1 MGAVGN
7 WHGRLTVK
15 PLLATTEMSIFLI
28 SLLFFSQVFASPR
41 PPRPEELDPNDDAE
55 VFGGPVR
62 TNTDYDSDFL
72 PGGFGGFRPRVR
84 VFVLPLAGS
93 EDTESVFPGQRPQS
107 FGNVFNILRSILGNR
122 PSLVP
127 SSEDDTAVTESK
139 RPCLLCSFFKDSF
152 DDVQDH
158 INTVKDRENEIDF
171 DPKDDGLDINNSTH
185 TRKVLD
191 DGSVVHI
198 NKTVIADTDEDG
210 NSFFFHRAVFHNI
223 GNSEASEE
231 NDANETEETTD
242 EVSDLSNEKEEP
254 EDDPETGI
262 DEGLLA

>member
-1 MGAVGN
+1 M
-7 WHGRLTVK
+7 
-15 PLLATTEMSIFLI
+15 LI
-28 SLLFFSQVFASPR
+28 TKNKQYLCF
-41 PPRPEELDPNDDAE
+41 
-55 VFGGPVR
+55 
-62 TNTDYDSDFL
+62 
-72 PGGFGGFRPRVR
+72 
-84 VFVLPLAGS
+84 
-93 EDTESVFPGQRPQS
+93 
-107 FGNVFNILRSILGNR
+107 R
-122 PSLVP
+122 PSLVS

-171 DPKDDGLDINNSTH
+171 DPKEDGLDVNNSTH
-185 TRKVLD
+185 TRKVKIRMSFHDLYCNLPPHQVLE

-231 NDANETEETTD
+231 NDNTEDEEKTVE
-242 EVSDLSNEKEEP
+242 EVSDLSNEEEEP
-254 EDDPETGI
+254 EDYPETGV

>member
-1 MGAVGN
+1 MG
-7 WHGRLTVK
+7 
-15 PLLATTEMSIFLI
+15 
-28 SLLFFSQVFASPR
+28 
-41 PPRPEELDPNDDAE
+41 
-55 VFGGPVR
+55 
-62 TNTDYDSDFL
+62 L

-93 EDTESVFPGQRPQS
+93 EDTESVFPGQRPHS

-127 SSEDDTAVTESK
+127 SSEDDTAVTETK

-158 INTVKDRENEIDF
+158 VNTVKDRENEIDF
-171 DPKDDGLDINNSTH
+171 DPKEDGLDVNNSTH
-185 TRKVLD
+185 TRKVLE

-198 NKTVIADTDEDG
+198 NKTVIADTDEAG

-223 GNSEASEE
+223 GNAEAAEE
-231 NDANETEETTD
+231 NDANEEEDKTE
-242 EVSDLSNEKEEP
+242 EVSDLSTEEGEP
-254 EDDPETGI
+254 ENDPET
-262 DEGLLA
+262 